1 MGIRIDKM
9 EYVIQTADL
18 GKRYHAFKAL
28 DGINMHV
35 PKGSI
40 YGFVGRNG
48 AGKTTFIR
56 IITGVAFKS
65 SGSFELFGV
74 KDNSPELDSARSKMG
89 AVVETPS
96 IYLDMTAEQNIKQQC
111 RVLGKDFSCVKD
123 ILELVGLSDTGKKL
137 AKNFSLGM
145 RQRLGIAFSLVSDPE
160 FLILDEPINGLDPQ
174 GIIEVRELLTKLNK
188 ERGITILIS
197 SHILDEL
204 SKLATHYG
212 FIEQGKMVKEMSAEE
227 IDHVCRRINYL
238 TVNDTKPLEGVLN
251 EMNADYKIISET
263 EAEIY
268 SEIVVTPLVLKLH
281 EAGCEVNKISERHES
296 LESFFI
302 NLIGGAEK

>member
-1 MGIRIDKM
+1 M
-9 EYVIQTADL
+9 EYVIQTEGL
-18 GKRYHAFKAL
+18 CKRYHAFKAL
-28 DGINMHV
+28 DGIDLHV
-35 PKGSI
+35 PKGAI

-56 IITGVAFKS
+56 IITGVAFKTE
-65 SGSFELFGV
+65 GSFELFGV
-74 KDNSPELDSARSKMG
+74 KDTSPELDSARSKMG

-96 IYLDMTAEQNIKQQC
+96 IYLDMTAEDNIKQQC
-111 RVLGKDFSCVKD
+111 RVLGKDFSCVKE
-123 ILELVGLSDTGKKL
+123 ILELVGLADTGKKL

-145 RQRLGIAFSLVSDPE
+145 RQRLGIAFSLVSNPE

-174 GIIEVRELLTKLNK
+174 GIIEVRELLTKLNQ

-238 TVNDTKPLEGVLN
+238 TVNDTRLLEGVLQ
-251 EMNADYKIISET
+251 EMGADYKIISAT
-263 EAEIY
+263 DAEIY
-268 SEIVVTPLVLKLH
+268 SEITVTPLVLKLH
-281 EAGCEVNKISERHES
+281 EAGCEVKKISERHES

-302 NLIGGAEK
+302 NLIGGVEK

>member
-1 MGIRIDKM
+1 M
-9 EYVIQTADL
+9 EYVIQTEDL
-18 GKRYHAFKAL
+18 CKRYHAFKAL
-28 DGINMHV
+28 DGITMHV

-56 IITGVAFKS
+56 IITGVAFPTQ
-65 SGSFELFGV
+65 GTFDLFGV
-74 KDNSPELDSARSKMG
+74 KSTSPEINSARSKMG

-96 IYLDMTAEQNIKQQC
+96 IYLDMTAEENIKQQC
-111 RVLGKDFSCVKD
+111 RVLGKDFSCVKE
-123 ILELVGLSDTGKKL
+123 ILELVGLADTGKKL

-145 RQRLGIAFSLVSDPE
+145 RQRLGIAFSLVSNPE

-174 GIIEVRELLTKLNK
+174 GIIEVRELLTKLNQ

-238 TVNDTKPLEGVLN
+238 TVNDTSLLEGVLK
-251 EMNADYKIISET
+251 EMGADYKIISAT
-263 EAEIY
+263 DAEIY
-268 SEIVVTPLVLKLH
+268 SEITVTPLVLKLH
-281 EAGCEVNKISERHES
+281 EAGCEVKKISERHES

-302 NLIGGAEK
+302 NLIGGVEK

>member
-1 MGIRIDKM
+1 M
-9 EYVIQTADL
+9 EYVIQAENL
-18 GKRYHAFKAL
+18 CKQYHAFKAL
-28 DGINMHV
+28 DGINLHV

-56 IITGVAFKS
+56 IITGVAFATSGTFDIFGTKS
-65 SGSFELFGV
+65 TSHEI
-74 KDNSPELDSARSKMG
+74 ESARKKMG

-96 IYLDMTAEQNIKQQC
+96 IYLDMTAEDNLKQQC
-111 RVLGKDFSCVKD
+111 RVLGKDFSCIKG
-123 ILELVGLSDTGKKL
+123 ILELVGLANTDKKL

-145 RQRLGIAFSLVSDPE
+145 RQRLGIAFSLVNDPE

-174 GIIEVRELLTKLNK
+174 GIIEVRELLTKLNR
-188 ERGITILIS
+188 ERGVTILIS

-212 FIEQGKMVKEMSAEE
+212 FIESGKMVREMSAEE
-227 IDHVCRRINYL
+227 IEHVCRRINYL
-238 TVNDTKPLEGVLN
+238 KVTDTRLLAQVLD
-251 EMNADYKIISET
+251 EMNADYKIVSET
-263 EAEIY
+263 EAEVY

-281 EAGCEVNKISERHES
+281 EKGCEVEKLSERHES

-302 NLIGGAEK
+302 NLIGGVQR